1 VPTNPIPLP
10 DVRAVTYDLWLTLL
24 QDADPASTRDAR
36 VRALAQV
43 LPTSYGGA
51 LQLLVEARSALHA
64 GWERGRAQT
73 VSEIAEGVVRSSGRE
88 LGAGIVEA
96 VVAALEQVTT
106 AASVALLPGAATT
119 LTRLSQAG
127 LELALVCDTGM
138 SSGAHLRQVLDQL
151 GVLEPF
157 GVTVFSDEV
166 GVPKPGM
173 RPFTLA
179 LDALGVTA
187 QQAVHVGD
195 LRRRDVAGAVGVGM
209 RAVRYRGA
217 HNDAFD
223 SGPADAPHVLDDHLD
238 LLQLLGLG

>member
-88 LGAGIVEA
+88 LGE
-96 VVAALEQVTT
+96 E
-106 AASVALLPGAATT
+106 SSRRSS
-119 LTRLSQAG
+119 RLS
-127 LELALVCDTGM
+127 
-138 SSGAHLRQVLDQL
+138 SKSRQLPRSPCSP
-151 GVLEPF
+151 EP
-157 GVTVFSDEV
+157 
-166 GVPKPGM
+166 PP
-173 RPFTLA
+173 R
-179 LDALGVTA
+179 
-187 QQAVHVGD
+187 
-195 LRRRDVAGAVGVGM
+195 
-209 RAVRYRGA
+209 
-217 HNDAFD
+217 
-223 SGPADAPHVLDDHLD
+223 
-238 LLQLLGLG
+238 